1 MKKIK
6 AILGLIMIAG
16 LMAALTACG
25 GSKTEESTV
34 AEGMEGAVVGDILS
48 QTTQAENLFETD
60 RTYEIPADAPTGVDG
75 GPGMMETQPVTINQN
90 YPEDKQ
96 HGEALPEG
104 TMVCLY
110 AAANYGIYQLFEY
123 VDVCDAD
130 SLIAAMIYDDIV
142 EDGTEVVA
150 FNNDGGDAVLEL
162 NSLVA
167 GYDTASEEQ
176 IVTCVVN
183 TFIENLGLNTLQL
196 KVGSKDYGQRSFNED
211 FLTVK

>member
-6 AILGLIMIAG
+6 AILGMIMIAG

-25 GSKTEESTV
+25 GSKAEESTV

-96 HGEALPEG
+96 HGEELPEG

-110 AAANYGIYQLFEY
+110 AAANYGIYQLF
-123 VDVCDAD
+123 VHHA
-130 SLIAAMIYDDIV
+130 
-142 EDGTEVVA
+142 
-150 FNNDGGDAVLEL
+150 GGW
-162 NSLVA
+162 
-167 GYDTASEEQ
+167 
-176 IVTCVVN
+176 
-183 TFIENLGLNTLQL
+183 
-196 KVGSKDYGQRSFNED
+196 
-211 FLTVK
+211 

>member
-48 QTTQAENLFETD
+48 QTTQAEGLLETD
-60 RTYEIPADAPTGVDG
+60 STYSIPADAPTGVNG
-75 GPGMMETQPVTINQN
+75 GPGMMETQEATINPN

-96 HGEALPEG
+96 QGEAAQEG
-104 TMVCLY
+104 TMICLY
-110 AAANYGIYQLFEY
+110 AAANYGIYQLFDT

-130 SLIAAMIYDDIV
+130 SLIAAMINNDVV
-142 EDGTEVVA
+142 EADTEVEA
-150 FNNDGGDAVLEL
+150 FSNEGGDAVLKL
-162 NSLVA
+162 NTLKA
-167 GYDTASEEQ
+167 GYDSASEEQ
-176 IVTCVVN
+176 IVTCICN
-183 TFIENLGLNTLQL
+183 TFIENLGLNSIELE
-196 KVGSKDYGQRSFNED
+196 VGGESYGQRTFVD
-211 FLTVK
+211 DYAAIK

>member
-6 AILGLIMIAG
+6 TIFG
-16 LMAALTACG
+16 LMMIMALAAALTACG
-25 GSKTEESTV
+25 GSSETESAAES
-34 AEGMEGAVVGDILS
+34 MEGVNPVDIMAQTS
-48 QTTQAENLFETD
+48 QATGLFETD
-60 RTYEIPADAPTGVDG
+60 QTYSIPDDAPTGVEG
-75 GPGMMETQPVTINQN
+75 GPGMMDTQPVTVNEN

-96 HGEALPEG
+96 QREALPEG

-130 SLIAAMIYDDIV
+130 SLVASMVNDDIL
-142 EDGTEVVA
+142 EAGTEVVA
-150 FNNDGGDAVLEL
+150 FNNEGGEATLEL

-183 TFIENLGLNTLQL
+183 TFIENLGLDSLTLIA
-196 KVGSKDYGQRSFNED
+196 GDANYGQRTFND
-211 FLTVK
+211 GYATVK